1 MTNRAVAA
9 RYARA
14 LLEVGIKEGDP
25 QKVDDD
31 LAAFAKLVGDHPTLR
46 KMLINPALPA
56 SRKRAVVADIVTR
69 VGSLS
74 PPVGRLL
81 ILLAERDRLGL
92 LPDLRDAYWERLMA
106 HQQIVRARIMSA
118 VPLAPDRVQ
127 RLERSLAAATGKRVA
142 VTTEVNADLMG
153 GIVAQV
159 GGTVFDAS
167 VARHLARLKEQL
179 MGRE

>member
-1 MTNRAVAA
+1 MTNRASAA

-14 LLEVGIKEGDP
+14 LLDVSIKEGDP
-25 QKVDDD
+25 QAVEQD
-31 LAAFAKLVGDHPTLR
+31 LAAFAQLLGDHPVLQ
-46 KMLINPALPA
+46 KMLVNPALPA

-81 ILLAERDRLGL
+81 ILLAERDRLRL
-92 LPDLRDAYWERLMA
+92 LPDLRDAYRERLMA

-118 VPLAPDRVQ
+118 APLAPDRVQ

-142 VTTEVNADLMG
+142 ISTEVNPDLIA

-159 GGTVFDAS
+159 GSTVFDAS

-179 MGRE
+179 VGGH